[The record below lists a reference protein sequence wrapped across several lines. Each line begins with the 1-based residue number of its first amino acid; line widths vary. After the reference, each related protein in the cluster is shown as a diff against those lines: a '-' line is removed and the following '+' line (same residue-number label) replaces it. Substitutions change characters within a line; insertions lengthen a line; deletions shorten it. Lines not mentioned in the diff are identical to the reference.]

1 MIGPNGSGKT
11 TLIRHLATS
20 RAPARGSV
28 HFEGRRVDARWA
40 SHADLT
46 WYRAQLGYMP
56 QQVGLYP
63 NLTQAQFVH
72 YIAEL
77 KGIPVGPRGAAIGA
91 ALRTCGLD
99 PECDKPLG
107 RKSEGTRRRAALAAA
122 LVGCPRVLLLD
133 EPMISCDPVERAR
146 IKSALR
152 SMGTAT
158 TCVISASSIADVDR
172 LCDELI
178 VLDKGRIVFAGRPED
193 LVDMAQG
200 SVFAGKLL
208 DFTLGQLNA
217 AALSMP
223 GPTPEPT
230 PHRQT
235 PELIVT
241 GWVGRS
247 NGAEARLVVRS
258 RDVLPSAAEGVWRE
272 AEPSLEE
279 AYL

>member
-1 MIGPNGSGKT
+1 MRQMLEAVDLWCRAGALGWSGRADRTGCSRWALQGLDAAFPSGITAVIGPNGSGKT

-122 LVGCPRVLLLD
+122 LVGCPRVLLLRLPL
-133 EPMISCDPVERAR
+133 PM
-146 IKSALR
+146 
-152 SMGTAT
+152 
-158 TCVISASSIADVDR
+158 
-172 LCDELI
+172 
-178 VLDKGRIVFAGRPED
+178 
-193 LVDMAQG
+193 
-200 SVFAGKLL
+200 
-208 DFTLGQLNA
+208 
-217 AALSMP
+217 
-223 GPTPEPT
+223 
-230 PHRQT
+230 
-235 PELIVT
+235 
-241 GWVGRS
+241 
-247 NGAEARLVVRS
+247 
-258 RDVLPSAAEGVWRE
+258 
-272 AEPSLEE
+272 
-279 AYL
+279 